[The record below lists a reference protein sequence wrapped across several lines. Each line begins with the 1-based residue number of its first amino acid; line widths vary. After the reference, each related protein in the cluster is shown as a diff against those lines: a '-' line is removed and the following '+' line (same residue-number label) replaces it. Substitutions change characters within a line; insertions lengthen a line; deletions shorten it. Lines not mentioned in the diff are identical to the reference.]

1 MDSSAIEIIH
11 FTLTLVCN
19 IIEFLIVFEPCDAGR
34 YFLILLNNCFYYYIY
49 ILRINTRIY
58 LI

>member
-34 YFLILLNNCFYYYIY
+34 YFLIL
-49 ILRINTRIY
+49 
-58 LI
+58 